1 MNFKNNIPHS
11 EKNVRRIP
19 MNMKKIIPLSF
30 AALSVAGALSACS
43 DSTVVGADVQ
53 GNSIALSSSSGV
65 GPESSGS
72 LHGLSFRAQ
81 ALAAIRDVRK
91 GAAVAFVHMAGDTVN
106 QIDSVTAHESYD
118 RAVQS
123 ILDYDVT
130 IDTHAEYVIKFD
142 TVAGFAFNSSINAM
156 MRDEED
162 VVHEATLFVDN
173 APWGYSVNCS
183 GKADH
188 SWERSYEIN
197 PGDSYWFGD
206 TSVVVKALRSSDSA
220 LLEQFRQDCAL
231 ENGRLYE
238 TTGFDSPE
246 AHCMVPLNLVEG
258 VIVDG
263 PETYR
268 DPNWKKYA
276 TGVLEG
282 CVTTIDFDD
291 MLRSNDSIFS
301 SSSVTLPIDVEIFN
315 ANSGTAKTMSH
326 VAGEPFQGSAREFYQ
341 YVFPIDSV
349 NANETFNRAVQS
361 IYDAGSVVHPI
372 DVVSEDLPMCK
383 ITNFFMLDEAARQV
397 AKQNASLEDYEACVA
412 LEKYELNYAQN
423 SVTFVVMKD
432 NEGMFHGPIVSES
445 QYFGSPGS
453 LRTVNCYV
461 QSLGVTIYGVGNIT
475 EDRDHHKRLM
485 TYDSALAEEFKKDC
499 ASENGEFTDETM
511 YSYEVGTRIVKVE
524 HPHYELF
531 CGFQYTVN
539 SDGVLTY
546 SDPNW
551 EKYAK
556 HIVESCVSTTY
567 DTSVYK

>member
-1 MNFKNNIPHS
+1 MNFK
-11 EKNVRRIP
+11 KNQRRIP
-19 MNMKKIIPLSF
+19 MNFKKIIPLMF
-30 AALSVAGALSACS
+30 TALSVVGALSACS
-43 DSTVVGADVQ
+43 DSAVVGADVQ

-65 GPESSGS
+65 EPGSSNS
-72 LHGLSFRAQ
+72 LRERGCGEM

-238 TTGFDSPE
+238 TTGFDYPE

-258 VIVDG
+258 AIVDG

-301 SSSVTLPIDVEIFN
+301 SSSVALPIDVEIFN
-315 ANSGTAKTMSH
+315 ANSGTAKTMSYM
-326 VAGEPFQGSAREFYQ
+326 AGEPFEGSVREFYQ
-341 YVFPIDSV
+341 YIFPIDSV
-349 NANETFNRAVQS
+349 NANETFNRTIQS
-361 IYDAGSVVHPI
+361 IYDAGTVVLPLQENPT
-372 DVVSEDLPMCK
+372 VQNLPMCK

-397 AKQNASLEDYEACVA
+397 AKQNASPEDYEACVA
-412 LEKYELNYAQN
+412 LEKYELNNAKS
-423 SVTFVVMKD
+423 SVTFAVMKD
-432 NEGMFHGPIVSES
+432 NEGMFHGPIVLES
-445 QYFGSPGS
+445 QYYGY
-453 LRTVNCYV
+453 RTVNCYV
-461 QSLGVTIYGVGNIT
+461 QALGVTTYGVGNIT
-475 EDRDHHKRLM
+475 EDHNHHKNLM
-485 TYDSALAEEFKKDC
+485 TSDSALAEEFKKDC

-511 YSYEVGTRIVKVE
+511 YSYEVGTRIAKVE
-524 HPHYELF
+524 YPRYAF
-531 CGFQYTVN
+531 YCSFQYTVN